1 MTKEEALQ
9 TLLDNA
15 ENGMVDVEEI
25 KLIFAEMKSETL
37 EKEPRDNEGITVR
50 DVTIAFQ
57 FGVAMGLAKKYDE
70 MDSVMEEVKKVI
82 MPQPKT
88 GQWIEDKCS
97 ACGKGVEDLIESSE
111 WYRNENP
118 KYCPFC
124 GLKLVNSQE
133 SEEQK
138 T

>member
-1 MTKEEALQ
+1 MTKEEAI
-9 TLLDNA
+9 TKYIVPAINRTWN
-15 ENGMVDVEEI
+15 EKI
-25 KLIFAEMKSETL
+25 CKKIL
-37 EKEPRDNEGITVR
+37 EALEQEPCDTDGITVR
-50 DVTIAFQ
+50 DVTTAFQ

-111 WYRNENP
+111 WYRNESP